1 MKKVNKKIYLMIA
14 TVLLVFIVIVSYTG
28 ITNRIKENRKKEE
41 IKEFEYET
49 YSVSG
54 NIGTTLIT
62 LMNENGLE
70 KVTYTDLNTNEPI
83 EVLPKG
89 KTKFA
94 FDYKMEDRKQ
104 YEIKVEFTNGEE
116 KTYIIDYEIP
126 RIKGEYVLIDG
137 MYVNKP
143 DVTTGFIKENTRY
156 MYLNQAGNLIP
167 GNWLTGEEPANWF
180 NYKENNWA
188 NIYVESEGVDS
199 YYVWIPRYCY
209 KIDTRNSVSGNERMD
224 VKFINTYN
232 EYIDVVTRRKNNMG

>member
-1 MKKVNKKIYLMIA
+1 MIA

-104 YEIKVEFTNGEE
+104 YEIKAQFTNGEE

-126 RIKGEYVLIDG
+126 RIKGEYTLVDG
-137 MYVNKP
+137 TYANKP
-143 DVTTGFIKENTRY
+143 DITR
-156 MYLNQAGNLIP
+156 
-167 GNWLTGEEPANWF
+167 F
-180 NYKENNWA
+180 SK
-188 NIYVESEGVDS
+188 
-199 YYVWIPRYCY
+199 
-209 KIDTRNSVSGNERMD
+209 
-224 VKFINTYN
+224 
-232 EYIDVVTRRKNNMG
+232 RKNKIFVFE

>member
-1 MKKVNKKIYLMIA
+1 MKKVNKIIYLMIA

-104 YEIKVEFTNGEE
+104 YEIKAQFTNGEE

-126 RIKGEYVLIDG
+126 RIKGEYTLVDG
-137 MYVNKP
+137 TYANKP
-143 DVTTGFIKENTRY
+143 DITR
-156 MYLNQAGNLIP
+156 
-167 GNWLTGEEPANWF
+167 F
-180 NYKENNWA
+180 SK
-188 NIYVESEGVDS
+188 
-199 YYVWIPRYCY
+199 
-209 KIDTRNSVSGNERMD
+209 
-224 VKFINTYN
+224 
-232 EYIDVVTRRKNNMG
+232 RKNKIFVFE

>member
-143 DVTTGFIKENTRY
+143 DTTR
-156 MYLNQAGNLIP
+156 
-167 GNWLTGEEPANWF
+167 F
-180 NYKENNWA
+180 NK
-188 NIYVESEGVDS
+188 
-199 YYVWIPRYCY
+199 
-209 KIDTRNSVSGNERMD
+209 
-224 VKFINTYN
+224 
-232 EYIDVVTRRKNNMG
+232 RKNKIFVFE

>member
-126 RIKGEYVLIDG
+126 RIKGEYTLVDG

-143 DVTTGFIKENTRY
+143 DTTR
-156 MYLNQAGNLIP
+156 
-167 GNWLTGEEPANWF
+167 F
-180 NYKENNWA
+180 NK
-188 NIYVESEGVDS
+188 
-199 YYVWIPRYCY
+199 
-209 KIDTRNSVSGNERMD
+209 
-224 VKFINTYN
+224 
-232 EYIDVVTRRKNNMG
+232 RKNKIFVFE